1 MSTVLID
8 IAEGVQTLTLNR
20 PERRNAWIAEM
31 ENDLRTA
38 LAEGSR
44 NPAVRV
50 MVLTGAGTA
59 FCAGAD
65 AQFLKQLGSGE
76 ATISETE
83 ADPWPEARPELKGKF
98 AMPAAVPK
106 PVIAAVNGPAV
117 GVGYALAL
125 YSDIRFAGESAAFI
139 AAFSRLGLIAEK
151 GIDWALA
158 GIVGQGRAAE
168 LLLSGRKLGAEEALR
183 FGLVSQVFPDSDLKD
198 AVQAYA
204 AEMAAKVSPRSAAVI
219 KRQLQGLRFDT
230 PAEIL
235 ARGEREL
242 AASLKSSDFREAMS
256 AMSEKRPPS
265 FGDP

>member
-1 MSTVLID
+1 MSTVLSD
-8 IAEGVQTLTLNR
+8 ISEGVQTVTLNR
-20 PERRNAWIAEM
+20 PERRNAWTGEM
-31 ENDLRTA
+31 EAALRAA
-38 LAEGSR
+38 LIEGGG

-50 MVLTGAGTA
+50 IVLTGAGAA

-65 AQFLKQLGSGE
+65 AGFLRQLRSGE
-76 ATISETE
+76 AQISES
-83 ADPWPEARPELKGKF
+83 ASDPWPEARPELKGKF

-117 GVGYALAL
+117 GIGYALAL
-125 YSDIRFAGESAAFI
+125 YSDIRFASESGAFI
-139 AAFSRLGLIAEK
+139 AAFARMGLIAEK

-168 LLLSGRKLGAEEALR
+168 LLLSGRRLGADEALR
-183 FGLVSQVFPDSDLKD
+183 YGLVSGVFPDAGLRD
-198 AVQAYA
+198 AVQGYA
-204 AEMAAKVSPRSAAVI
+204 AEMAARVSPRSAAVI

-242 AASLKSSDFREAMS
+242 AASLQSADFREAMA
-256 AMSEKRPPS
+256 AMAEKRPPT
-265 FGDP
+265 FPDL

>member
-1 MSTVLID
+1 MTAVLSD
-8 IAEGVQTLTLNR
+8 RAEGVQTLTLNR
-20 PERRNAWIAEM
+20 PERRNAWTAEM
-31 ENDLRTA
+31 EADLRAA
-38 LAEGSR
+38 LIEGSR
-44 NPAVRV
+44 DPAVRV
-50 MVLTGAGTA
+50 IVLTGAGAA

-65 AQFLKQLGSGE
+65 AGFLKQLGTGE
-76 ATISETE
+76 AAITQTDV
-83 ADPWPEARPELKGKF
+83 DPWPEARPELKGKF

-117 GVGYALAL
+117 GIGYALAL
-125 YSDIRFAGESAAFI
+125 YSDIRFAGASASFI
-139 AAFSRLGLIAEK
+139 AAFARLGLIAEK

-168 LLLSGRKLGAEEALR
+168 LLLSGRKLGADEAER
-183 FGLVSQVFPDSDLKD
+183 IGLVSGVFPDADLKG

-242 AASLKSSDFREAMS
+242 AASLKSADFREAMT
-256 AMSEKRPPS
+256 AMAEKRPPS
-265 FGDP
+265 FPDL